1 MSYSILLYYY
11 YIIAAYYY
19 TVSKHD
25 PSVQNT
31 ASFSSSSSSS
41 SSFFNALF
49 DVTKYTSFRELSTLY
64 YGDAPIG
71 STCVVSS
78 IDFDKDD
85 EFFAVGGYTKRI
97 KVRLLFV

>member
-25 PSVQNT
+25 QSVQNT
-31 ASFSSSSSSS
+31 ASFSSSSS
-41 SSFFNALF
+41 FFDALF

-78 IDFDKDD
+78 INFDKDG

>member
-19 TVSKHD
+19 TVNKHD

-41 SSFFNALF
+41 FFDALF
-49 DVTKYTSFRELSTLY
+49 DVTIYASFQELSTLY

-97 KVRLLFV
+97 KVRLLFI